1 MLFSVGV
8 VFCRRGQETQARG
21 ADGPGSAAGISV
33 AMSMGVSLSLSR
45 RMPTAMR
52 AFVDVHFSI
61 RAKLAR
67 HESCAQEIQSF
78 LREALLGDTSSNDA
92 GPCACLFV
100 YAETSLNQR
109 LIANDRAPHVCHCEA
124 NVDSSRVLFIAQF
137 QKQIFS
143 STTHE
148 GLTVRGSLVA
158 QPGIPLQGLDRSL
171 RSEPRR
177 TKRD

>member
-52 AFVDVHFSI
+52 AFVAFSI
-61 RAKLAR
+61 RAKL
-67 HESCAQEIQSF
+67 
-78 LREALLGDTSSNDA
+78 REALHGHTSSNDA

-124 NVDSSRVLFIAQF
+124 NVDSSRVLFTAQF

-158 QPGIPLQGLDRSL
+158 QLGIPLQALDRSL
-171 RSEPRR
+171 RSKPRR